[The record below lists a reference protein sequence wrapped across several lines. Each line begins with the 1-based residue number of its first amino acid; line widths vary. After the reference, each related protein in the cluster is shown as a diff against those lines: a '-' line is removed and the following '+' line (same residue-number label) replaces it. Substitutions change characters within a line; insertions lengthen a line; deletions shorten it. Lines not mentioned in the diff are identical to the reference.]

1 MFNFKN
7 FQGMISMFLG
17 LYLFIYFSVKCSF
30 DSLIKNSSKKV
41 STLLD
46 TDIIGKSLTKINYKK
61 LNKAKKSSDSLVD
74 LLDEKQDDSFKEI
87 AKRLG

>member
-7 FQGMISMFLG
+7 FQSMISMFLG

-30 DSLIKNSSKKV
+30 DSLIKNRSKKV

>member
-7 FQGMISMFLG
+7 FQSMISMFLG

-30 DSLIKNSSKKV
+30 DSLIKSSSKKV

>member
-1 MFNFKN
+1 M
-7 FQGMISMFLG
+7 
-17 LYLFIYFSVKCSF
+17 
-30 DSLIKNSSKKV
+30 

-46 TDIIGKSLTKINYKK
+46 ADIIGKSLTKINYKK